1 MAADEVVLRGF
12 DMPVSDIG
20 DQLHFRQP
28 LLSFRGSPTL
38 YLAGRVDWHAD
49 RQALLTVV
57 DDPED
62 RELAT
67 LLTDGVS
74 RYLAP
79 GEGVVVAGADFF
91 HAASRIGD
99 QLGDFSHLSAADCEC
114 WIRMATPAEFVALER
129 KLIDESRAVFDQE
142 LGKARLKGSR
152 LMERGN
158 AAMLILSS
166 CGPLRR
172 EDLAIRQLAA
182 ARQNRDFDLYRR
194 LLARFE
200 HELCE
205 PEDRL
210 EKQAG
215 RHIELTAD
223 ALEGNW
229 PGLNM
234 LESMTDLVYDE
245 LAEHGKHK
253 QWRNIAAFSRGVLM
267 LQSSINPICW
277 QLNRLADH
285 SNLTTEGKSTS
296 DILWCWEGMK
306 TLSAGSKSGTKGG
319 LEEIWSQA

>member
-1 MAADEVVLRGF
+1 MADDEVVLRGF

-74 RYLAP
+74 RCLAP
-79 GEGVVVAGADFF
+79 GEGVVVAGAEFF

-99 QLGDFSHLSAADCEC
+99 QLGDFIHLSAADCEC

-142 LGKARLKGSR
+142 LGKARLKRSR

-194 LLARFE
+194 LLTRFE
-200 HELCE
+200 HELDE
-205 PEDRL
+205 PEDHL
-210 EKQAG
+210 QEQAE

-223 ALEGNW
+223 ALEGTW
-229 PGLNM
+229 SWLNM
-234 LESMTDLVYDE
+234 PESKVELVNILPDY
-245 LAEHGKHK
+245 L
-253 QWRNIAAFSRGVLM
+253 QSIRIAAAVIESVADVMRNMDVLSVDAKRKCIG
-267 LQSSINPICW
+267 QDFE
-277 QLNRLADH
+277 Q
-285 SNLTTEGKSTS
+285 NLKRAAKS
-296 DILWCWEGMK
+296 M
-306 TLSAGSKSGTKGG
+306 
-319 LEEIWSQA
+319 EEIEEIFNSIRGP